1 MRCSYHVDGT
11 YTPAYEQPVT
21 GITDTSCVHSLT
33 AQIVTALKMFG
44 MGPNSTRIL
53 VAAVDAS
60 EEQVNGSESK
70 LRSTMLPGYALY

>member
-1 MRCSYHVDGT
+1 
-11 YTPAYEQPVT
+11 
-21 GITDTSCVHSLT
+21 VHSLT